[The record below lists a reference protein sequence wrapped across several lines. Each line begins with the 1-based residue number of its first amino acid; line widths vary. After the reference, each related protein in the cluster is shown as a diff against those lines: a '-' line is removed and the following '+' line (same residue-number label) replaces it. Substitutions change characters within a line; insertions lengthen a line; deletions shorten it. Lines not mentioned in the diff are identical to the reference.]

1 MEEEWILVDKEKKSK
16 KSNKPKKNNPQ
27 PKKPKTKPLHPK
39 DKTDD
44 SAKENKQTAPVVQKV
59 VPLPHS
65 PNTSYSTPERNV
77 LPVPSDKET
86 VLKMLEELGDSSVY
100 LPPPLKKEKHRL
112 LKLLESFE
120 SPEKISEDK
129 KHEQTIQSSSDVSI
143 NEQNLD
149 DEKQEVEVK
158 EHQEKEQV
166 EEPKTKDEQQTKS
179 QESKVTQH
187 KIHGIQSI
195 PTTTKPINFSLIVI
209 IASLIVVMLSIVL
222 YIEFW

>member
-1 MEEEWILVDKEKKSK
+1 MEDEWILVDKEKKSK
-16 KSNKPKKNNPQ
+16 KK
-27 PKKPKTKPLHPK
+27 
-39 DKTDD
+39 
-44 SAKENKQTAPVVQKV
+44 NKQTAPVVQKV

-86 VLKMLEELGDSSVY
+86 VLKISVY

-120 SPEKISEDK
+120 SPEKISEDQK
-129 KHEQTIQSSSDVSI
+129 YEQTIQSSSDVSI
-143 NEQNLD
+143 NEQKLD

-195 PTTTKPINFSLIVI
+195 PTSTKPINFSLIVI